1 MIELQNIKKQYRS
14 KSIFESLNMTFEDK
28 QLTILLGENGAG
40 KSTLLRMISGLEEAD
55 CGNITYFGDQVA
67 KKQLQD
73 MIGYVPQDI
82 ALFEHMSVN
91 ENINCFKALCKKPI
105 TEGIIDQYASQLHL
119 ADRTVTVSK
128 LSGGT
133 KRKVNV
139 LIGLLSK
146 PQILILDEPTVG
158 IDLKS
163 RYDIHSLLNKMKAQ
177 CLIILTTH
185 HLDEVEAL
193 ADRIKVIGTD
203 PFYRDVLKDKQWHF
217 DTYNK
222 QN

>member
-1 MIELQNIKKQYRS
+1 MIALKHVQKKYHN
-14 KSIFESLNMTFEDK
+14 KTIFQSLNMMLENQ
-28 QLTILLGENGAG
+28 QLTVLLGENGAG
-40 KSTLLRMISGLEEAD
+40 KSTLLRMLSGLEKPDQGE
-55 CGNITYFGDQVA
+55 ITYFGKKLS
-67 KKQLQD
+67 KKQLQA

-82 ALFEHMSVN
+82 ALFEHMTVA
-91 ENINCFKALCKKPI
+91 ENIDCFKALCKNAISDALI
-105 TEGIIDQYASQLHL
+105 TKYMEQLNIDDL
-119 ADRTVTVSK
+119 DITVSR

-139 LIGLLSK
+139 LIGLLNN
-146 PQILILDEPTVG
+146 PQVLILDEPTVG

-163 RYDIHSLLNKMKAQ
+163 RFDIHNLLNQMKRN

-193 ADRIKVIGTD
+193 ADCIKVIGVD
-203 PFYRDVLKDKQWHF
+203 PFYKKVLSDKQWQF
-217 DTYNK
+217 ESY